1 MKLFNRNKKVL
12 KHGYIHLTDKEGYD
26 VLVNIEA
33 IQRYEPYEE
42 TRWNPNTKSRLIYLD
57 GSKVRVRED
66 VNEIANLIS
75 RHL

>member
-1 MKLFNRNKKVL
+1 MRLFNRNKKVL
-12 KHGYIHLTDKEGYD
+12 KHGYIHLIQEDGYD
-26 VLVNIEA
+26 VLINIKA
-33 IQRYEPYEE
+33 IQSYEPYQESH
-42 TRWNPNTKSRLIYLD
+42 WSPNTKSRLIYLD